1 MMLSLLSLIPM
12 LPLAGFA
19 LLALGGGR
27 LSHRQIAWIGTGSVG
42 ASALVAALVGIDV
55 LAGLPEKAHYR
66 QTLWLWVDTA
76 GFTAGVTWYLD
87 ALSLLMMVVITGI
100 GFLIHLYSVEYM
112 AGDEGYRRFFA
123 YMNLFVASMLILV
136 LADNLLLLYLGWEG
150 VGLCSY
156 LLIGF
161 WYRQS
166 KNGAAAQKAFLVT
179 RAGDT
184 AFAIALFMLFTTLGT
199 LSIQQVQI
207 LAVAAW
213 PAGSGIAV
221 AVAALLLVGA
231 IGKSAQL
238 PLHVWLPDAMA
249 GPTPVSAL
257 IHAATMVTA
266 GVYLI
271 ARMHALFSLAPPVL
285 HAVAVIGVLT
295 LLGAACSALVQR
307 DIKRILAYSTI
318 SQIGYMFLALGVGA
332 WSAAMF
338 HFLTHACFKALLFL
352 AAGAVILSIHH
363 EQDIGRMGGL
373 RRDLRLPFWASL
385 AGAGALSG
393 VPIVTS
399 GFFSKEWILEATWHS
414 PLGGPWL
421 WLGGAVGA
429 LLTGLYSFRLIF
441 TVFFGPVTT
450 APQERRSAAL
460 SVPLVV
466 LAILA
471 ITVGW
476 LQWPHELGEVHLF
489 TRFLSSALP
498 VLDAPGEPGGM
509 QTAAVSLLSVL
520 GIALAAWLYLPTSK
534 PANRL
539 AHFPAALALRSLWLE
554 GWRVDRIYEWLLLR
568 PWQWI
573 TGDARDRIDTLYA
586 TLARMVADL
595 HVMLSRTENGQVR
608 WYAASMAMGALL
620 LIGWIAL

>member
-1 MMLSLLSLIPM
+1 MVSLLWLIPVF
-12 LPLAGFA
+12 PLAGFA

-27 LSHRQIAWIGTGSVG
+27 MSHRQIARIGTGSVG
-42 ASALVAALVGIDV
+42 ASAVVAALVGVD
-55 LAGLPEKAHYR
+55 LLSGLPETTHYR
-66 QTLWLWVDTA
+66 QTLWAWIDTA

-87 ALSLLMMVVITGI
+87 ALSLLMTLVITGI

-112 AGDEGYRRFFA
+112 AGDEGYHRFFA

-166 KNGAAAQKAFLVT
+166 EHGAAAQKAFLVT

-184 AFAIALFMLFTTLGT
+184 ALAIALFMLFTALGT

-207 LAVAAW
+207 LAAAAW
-213 PAGSGIAV
+213 PAGSPLAV

-271 ARMHALFSLAPPVL
+271 ARMHGLFSLAPPVL
-285 HAVAVIGVLT
+285 HTVAVIGVLT

-352 AAGAVILSIHH
+352 AAGAVILSLHH

-385 AGAGALSG
+385 AGAAALAG
-393 VPIVTS
+393 VPLMTS

-441 TVFFGPVTT
+441 TVFFGPVRT
-450 APQERRSAAL
+450 APRERRSPAL
-460 SVPLVV
+460 SVPLAV

-471 ITVGW
+471 VAVGW
-476 LQWPHELGEVHLF
+476 LQWPRELGEVHF
-489 TRFLSSALP
+489 FSRFLSSALP
-498 VLDAPGEPGGM
+498 ALEAPHEPGGI
-509 QTAAVSLLSVL
+509 QTAAVSLLSLL
-520 GIALAAWLYLPTSK
+520 GIALAAWLYLPAPK
-534 PANRL
+534 PADRL
-539 AHFPAALALRSLWLE
+539 ARMPAAFALRQFWLE
-554 GWRVDRIYEWLLLR
+554 GWRVDRAYEWLVLR

-573 TGDARDRIDTLYA
+573 TSDARDRIDTLYE
-586 TLARMVADL
+586 TLARILAEL
-595 HVMLSRTENGQVR
+595 HVVLSRTQTGHVR
-608 WYAASMAMGALL
+608 WYAASVAIGALV
-620 LIGWIAL
+620 LIGWLAL